1 MSFGY
6 TYNVFQY
13 YLCPCWEWFMVCRV
27 DCPWASRPKCEWYET
42 VIYWRH
48 CSCVQVLTSGFT
60 FNTIWKNRVNEIIL
74 YKQIGH
80 FGPKQ
85 NITGTNTC
93 FVIYQSKW
101 SENVAYLHSNY
112 RLDICCMHDVASLNC
127 MICLISS
134 VLKICRYLWR
144 VNLSWSAPK
153 TNPLFD
159 SRHMEQRPFMRGL

>member
-1 MSFGY
+1 MAWNMSFGY

-85 NITGTNTC
+85 NITGTTTC
-93 FVIYQSKW
+93 FVIYLSKQMVRKCSLSTIELQVGHLLYAW
-101 SENVAYLHSNY
+101 RCIFKLHD
-112 RLDICCMHDVASLNC
+112 LLNKFC
-127 MICLISS
+127 
-134 VLKICRYLWR
+134 VE
-144 VNLSWSAPK
+144 NLS
-153 TNPLFD
+153 LFVT
-159 SRHMEQRPFMRGL
+159 G